1 MSVKQK
7 GEPSKLRKWLAA
19 SMIIVSSFLLV
30 TLMIYA
36 FTDFVPKD
44 SQPVQMKVLII
55 ALMAFLPFNLLIS
68 AVFMLKY

>member
-7 GEPSKLRKWLAA
+7 GEQSKLRKRLAV
-19 SMIIVSSFLLV
+19 SMIVVSSFLLV

-44 SQPVQMKVLII
+44 FRLCR
-55 ALMAFLPFNLLIS
+55 
-68 AVFMLKY
+68 